1 MARKNKK
8 KKTLAFKNAVA
19 GYLFIAP
26 FIIGF
31 ILFLVVPLVQSLRM
45 SFSTVELEGG
55 LSMTWAGLENYRQA
69 FLVDEQFVPN
79 LISELVKMLTNVPA
93 TLIFSFFIALL
104 LNQSFKGRGAVRAIF
119 FLPVI
124 LSSGVIVG
132 LESGNTLLADMKDA
146 IEATNNNTSITGVL
160 ESILITS
167 DSSPMSQMFS
177 YVFDI
182 INSVYDIAIASG
194 IQIIIFLSALQ
205 TISPSMFEAA
215 KIEGCTAWESFW
227 KITLPMVS
235 SMILVNIVYT
245 VIDFFLKTDNTVMDR
260 IDAIGIGGRMDYGQ
274 ASAMAWVYFLC
285 VIVALGIVSL
295 IIYRKSNGYLLRK
308 VSFNVAYKI
317 VRFVLLFGLCFLIL
331 QPLLNKISISFMEE
345 RDLYDSTINVIPRH
359 FTLDNFKIAA
369 DLMDYWAA
377 LGNTLWISLLVSIL
391 QIISCT
397 LVGYGFAR
405 YKFPLK
411 NLWFAMVV
419 LVIVIPPSTI
429 QSSLY
434 LNFRYFDIFG
444 IFSLITGQPLNLL
457 DSFAPY
463 AFMCLGCMGLKNG
476 LYIYMLRQ
484 FFRGIP
490 KELEEAAYVDGCGK
504 VKTFVRIMLPD
515 AKPMITSCFLFSF
528 VWQWTDSFYSGM
540 FLPNY
545 SILANKVARLSEV
558 LNSYVK
564 ATTGLDKAS
573 TAYASAMIGTGTLL
587 VIIPLIIVYLFAQ
600 KGFVESL
607 SQSGIKM

>member
-1 MARKNKK
+1 MSKMNK
-8 KKTLAFKNAVA
+8 F
-19 GYLFIAP
+19 
-26 FIIGF
+26 
-31 ILFLVVPLVQSLRM
+31 
-45 SFSTVELEGG
+45 
-55 LSMTWAGLENYRQA
+55 QA
-69 FLVDEQFVPN
+69 FRERN
-79 LISELVKMLTNVPA
+79 
-93 TLIFSFFIALL
+93 
-104 LNQSFKGRGAVRAIF
+104 
-119 FLPVI
+119 
-124 LSSGVIVG
+124 
-132 LESGNTLLADMKDA
+132 
-146 IEATNNNTSITGVL
+146 
-160 ESILITS
+160 
-167 DSSPMSQMFS
+167 
-177 YVFDI
+177 
-182 INSVYDIAIASG
+182 
-194 IQIIIFLSALQ
+194 
-205 TISPSMFEAA
+205 
-215 KIEGCTAWESFW
+215 
-227 KITLPMVS
+227 
-235 SMILVNIVYT
+235 
-245 VIDFFLKTDNTVMDR
+245 
-260 IDAIGIGGRMDYGQ
+260 
-274 ASAMAWVYFLC
+274 
-285 VIVALGIVSL
+285 
-295 IIYRKSNGYLLRK
+295 RKSNGYLLRK

-331 QPLLNKISISFMEE
+331 QPLLNKISISFME

-528 VWQWTDSFYSGM
+528 VWQWLDEIYT
-540 FLPNY
+540 P
-545 SILANKVARLSEV
+545 V
-558 LNSYVK
+558 LCGNMNVIPSTFGNLLNPFTNLTSVGD
-564 ATTGLDKAS
+564 TMVLTGALLQDAG
-573 TAYASAMIGTGTLL
+573 IVL
-587 VIIPLIIVYLFAQ
+587 VIFPLVLLYIAAQ
-600 KGFVESL
+600 KFFV
-607 SQSGIKM
+607 QSMERSGLVG